1 VKLGRL
7 SSITDLGAWRSNY
20 NVDCIYIL
28 ISKTSNNFRHHGLMV
43 RRCFPVAKI
52 VGSSPTGVAFVFAF
66 ASSATVSVADYPI
79 FLSGRM

>member
-7 SSITDLGAWRSNY
+7 SSITDLGAWRSNDK
-20 NVDCIYIL
+20 VSIIFIL

-66 ASSATVSVADYPI
+66 ILFLTVSVADYPI
-79 FLSGRM
+79 FLSRQM